1 MDEPKTLEDYLQL
14 QSDKELAE
22 IINFAFQQEFNEIDP
37 DFQLFYQKEL
47 DRLRAFDALRAQIL
61 ILKKEKSK
69 IKKYL
74 KDEQKYQIIMDNLDK
89 VEQMYYDWKNSL
101 TEEDIMEISI
111 IDWYEDFLDICGAD
125 LEKIFPDIKLTTNL
139 IKKIVRTARDK
150 NGRSTVKD
158 KYKITEPIKP
168 EQTHNFKENQ
178 IDRSYSKKTDAEL
191 LKMLGRSALEY
202 LTDMICDALVIR
214 STDKLKMAI
223 RFTIAHYCDSNT
235 KGKEYSRTDKQ
246 AVKDASKTSGA
257 NIVDLLQKYNSM
269 LYQ

>member
-111 IDWYEDFLDICGAD
+111 ID
-125 LEKIFPDIKLTTNL
+125 
-139 IKKIVRTARDK
+139 
-150 NGRSTVKD
+150 
-158 KYKITEPIKP
+158 
-168 EQTHNFKENQ
+168 
-178 IDRSYSKKTDAEL
+178 
-191 LKMLGRSALEY
+191 
-202 LTDMICDALVIR
+202 
-214 STDKLKMAI
+214 
-223 RFTIAHYCDSNT
+223 
-235 KGKEYSRTDKQ
+235 
-246 AVKDASKTSGA
+246 
-257 NIVDLLQKYNSM
+257 
-269 LYQ
+269 